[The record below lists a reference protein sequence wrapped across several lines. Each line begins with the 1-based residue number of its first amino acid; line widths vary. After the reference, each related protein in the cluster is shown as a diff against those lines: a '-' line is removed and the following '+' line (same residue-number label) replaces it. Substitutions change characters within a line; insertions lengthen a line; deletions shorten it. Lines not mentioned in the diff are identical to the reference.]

1 MEGVLSRREAKNHNA
16 GMRTSIVFH
25 IILIILALLPIL
37 FYPDPPPGQEGIL
50 VNLGIPDV
58 GQGDENAGPA
68 APAEPEEVAPD
79 PEPVPEEPQPDPEPV
94 KETAKPDKSTEKEVV
109 KTEDPE
115 ALALKRKKEEEAKK
129 AAEESKKRAEEEA
142 KKKAAEEAARKKAEA
157 EAEKKRQEQAAKE
170 FGESLGLEGLG
181 KGKGDSGK
189 AGNKGDP
196 NGDPNSSN
204 LEGISKGSGSV
215 GGGLGSRG
223 VKSAPSVQ
231 ENSQQAGTVVLEV
244 CVDTNGNVIEA
255 KYTQKGS
262 TTGNSQLVNAAIANA
277 KRWIFSKGS
286 IDKQCGTITY
296 NFKVQ

>member
-1 MEGVLSRREAKNHNA
+1 
-16 GMRTSIVFH
+16 
-25 IILIILALLPIL
+25 
-37 FYPDPPPGQEGIL
+37 
-50 VNLGIPDV
+50 
-58 GQGDENAGPA
+58 
-68 APAEPEEVAPD
+68 
-79 PEPVPEEPQPDPEPV
+79 
-94 KETAKPDKSTEKEVV
+94 
-109 KTEDPE
+109 
-115 ALALKRKKEEEAKK
+115 EEEAKK

-223 VKSAPSVQ
+223 VLNSPAVQ

-277 KRWIFSKGS
+277 KRWRFSKGS